1 VSLPSSSSYSSKP
14 HKETIRSVDRI
25 AALQPR
31 KWDPRSLAHA
41 SSLPSFGHLQHNRGG
56 GGGGG
61 GGMPAWGTGGPK
73 PGPNGLVS
81 LAGLP
86 DNHPAHTHP
95 SVHPAQPSLAQAKA
109 LAAEQLAKEK
119 AEQASTQAMLGA
131 NAQAVHNMFGP
142 STGTGASQSSSP
154 QHKLGSSAS
163 APALH
168 SPAGSSAAGGG
179 AHVKFAAEVGG
190 GGSGHTRG
198 GGGGGSRASSSS
210 ISTRGMIVGALS
222 EELSP
227 EESALRRAE
236 SLSLHR
242 ARASKRKAKESAERE
257 LFGAVMR
264 QLGESRLDH
273 LHRWRNAFDGTKQ
286 KMDRLLIKRLV
297 SRAEAR
303 AAAME
308 GGADTMAPV
317 VDAVLSAQEITE
329 VTTAGGTGTHHG
341 SHHHSPLSPSSTV
354 HSASRLRPSAGGG
367 GRSLLG
373 HGHHHLGGGGSVRD
387 GLLADDFAVAD
398 ALAFDGEG
406 GAAAAGAQVGS
417 SGGWTGGVDRG
428 ELRLSADERV
438 ARSIL
443 SDAGR
448 HHLADQLQ
456 LHRSGGSGSAS
467 DDHDAY
473 AAAGSRRKHTSGMQ
487 QRHTHAEDVI
497 FEE

>member
-1 VSLPSSSSYSSKP
+1 
-14 HKETIRSVDRI
+14 
-25 AALQPR
+25 
-31 KWDPRSLAHA
+31 
-41 SSLPSFGHLQHNRGG
+41 
-56 GGGGG
+56 
-61 GGMPAWGTGGPK
+61 
-73 PGPNGLVS
+73 

-142 STGTGASQSSSP
+142 GAGTTAATQSSSP
-154 QHKLGSSAS
+154 QNKLGSSAS

-168 SPAGSSAAGGG
+168 SPTGSSAASGG

-190 GGSGHTRG
+190 GGPGHTRGSGG

-242 ARASKRKAKESAERE
+242 ARVSKRKAKESAERE

-317 VDAVLSAQEITE
+317 VDAVLSAQELTE
-329 VTTAGGTGTHHG
+329 VTAAGGTGAHG

-354 HSASRLRPSAGGG
+354 QSASRLRPSGGGGGGGG

-373 HGHHHLGGGGSVRD
+373 HHHGGGGSVRD

-398 ALAFDGEG
+398 ALAFDAEG
-406 GAAAAGAQVGS
+406 GAASAGAQVGS

-456 LHRSGGSGSAS
+456 LQRSSGLGNAS
-467 DDHDAY
+467 DEQDAY
-473 AAAGSRRKHTSGMQ
+473 ASAGGRRKHTSGMQ